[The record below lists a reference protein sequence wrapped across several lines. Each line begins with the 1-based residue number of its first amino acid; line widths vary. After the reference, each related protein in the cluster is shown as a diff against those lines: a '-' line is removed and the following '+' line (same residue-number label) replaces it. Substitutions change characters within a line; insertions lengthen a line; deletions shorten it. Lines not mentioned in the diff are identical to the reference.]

1 MISVTMNSVSNYYLS
16 DYKINDLRMP
26 NCWSVTPCF
35 LNMLGLEQGTVSFA
49 GSTGNVSVPPEDCPT
64 IHKLIMEYL
73 VESRENEP
81 EFDSKSCF
89 GKHCVTKPSTVTGDF
104 FGLLCSFQ
112 PYILPFNCVLSKL
125 CIVQMG

>member
-1 MISVTMNSVSNYYLS
+1 MISLALNFVSNYYLS

-49 GSTGNVSVPPEDCPT
+49 GSTGNVSGQPEGSPT

-73 VESRENEP
+73 VESRE
-81 EFDSKSCF
+81 
-89 GKHCVTKPSTVTGDF
+89 
-104 FGLLCSFQ
+104 
-112 PYILPFNCVLSKL
+112 
-125 CIVQMG
+125 